1 MENTI
6 ERVLLTGGS
15 GLLGRTLTPMLAERC
30 EVKHF
35 DTRDPE
41 DGHPCV
47 VGDLRD
53 RAAVTQACREVDVIV
68 HVAAL
73 HGRAWAEAG
82 DDIGFEVNAIGTK
95 NILEAARE
103 SGVGRVVFTSS
114 IWATGHGADPPYLP
128 IDEDLPREPVELYG
142 LTKKLGE
149 QMCCYAWLRYG
160 ISTICLRPGGILP
173 ADAGKGARINLL
185 SGCVDVRDV
194 AQAHLLAAFAPEG
207 LDHATMLVMPESP
220 LCGVEPERFV
230 KNPVEV
236 LDEQIPG
243 VAEAA
248 GEGKLEV
255 PDFREWYTIDK
266 AKELLGYEPQ
276 HNFNMAEYM

>member
-1 MENTI
+1 VEDTI
-6 ERVLLTGGS
+6 ERVLLTGGN
-15 GLLGRTLTPMLAERC
+15 GLVGRTLTPMLAERC

-35 DTRDPE
+35 ETRDPE
-41 DGHPCV
+41 DGYPCV

-53 RAAVTQACREVDVIV
+53 RAAVTEACRGMDAIV

-73 HGRAWAEAG
+73 HGRAWGEAG
-82 DDIGFEVNAIGTK
+82 DDIGFEVNVIGTK

-114 IWATGHGADPPYLP
+114 IWATGHGPDPPYLP
-128 IDEDLPREPVELYG
+128 IDEDLRREPVELYG

-149 QMCCYAWLRYG
+149 QMCRYAWRRSG

-173 ADAGKGARINLL
+173 ADAGKGGRINLL
-185 SGCVDVRDV
+185 SACVDVRDV
-194 AQAHLLAAFAPEG
+194 AQAHLLAAFAPAG
-207 LDHATMLVMPESP
+207 LDHAVMIVMPESP
-220 LCGVEPERFV
+220 LCDVEPERFFE
-230 KNPVEV
+230 NPIEA

-248 GEGKLEV
+248 AEGKLEI
-255 PDFREWYTIDK
+255 PDFREWYTVEK

-276 HNFNMAEYM
+276 HNFDLAEYM